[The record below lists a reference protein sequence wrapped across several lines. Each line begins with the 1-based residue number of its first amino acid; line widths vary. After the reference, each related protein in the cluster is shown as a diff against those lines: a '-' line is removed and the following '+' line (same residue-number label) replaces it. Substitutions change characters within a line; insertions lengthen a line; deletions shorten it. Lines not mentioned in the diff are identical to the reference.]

1 MKLIAKIALMRG
13 PRNIFLCN
21 LPLTRYLPPYE
32 KKLNKNVQKPITP
45 SKAKNRLFVCFCF
58 LDKDK
63 TLELNF
69 FPNSS
74 PLLTIA
80 PVSLNKA

>member
-1 MKLIAKIALMRG
+1 MKLIAKIALMSC
-13 PRNIFLCN
+13 PRNIFLYN

-32 KKLNKNVQKPITP
+32 KKLNGNVLKPITP

-63 TLELNF
+63 TQNPRVEL
-69 FPNSS
+69 FP
-74 PLLTIA
+74 
-80 PVSLNKA
+80 